1 MLNTCLGMSA
11 CLASSQLLRQQNNCH
26 LWAKGCNNKMK
37 LTRVWL
43 RGPEPSGKRK
53 VSNKT
58 LQNLFSVTSKTL
70 YWGAIQISLKCGL
83 HYVFLCVCVFF
94 ITKEKNGFWHFPVKV
109 SGWPNFPLGVYQ
121 WGQLKTPCITESF
134 DLVRIC
140 LPKYLLRHCLLDG
153 CASMPRIHESSSS
166 PK

>member
-1 MLNTCLGMSA
+1 MDRSLLEKIWKTRRCASCKKISITHSFTDLVTTWNQEMLA
-11 CLASSQLLRQQNNCH
+11 H
-26 LWAKGCNNKMK
+26 L
-37 LTRVWL
+37 
-43 RGPEPSGKRK
+43 KRK

-134 DLVRIC
+134 DLVRSC

-166 PK
+166 PN